1 MRSPHRGRCPLAA
14 QAGLRVNSCLASD
27 RRSPTLLEVILFE
40 IHQIRGDEKAAA
52 YKYST
57 PRRQHRQCARSGACF
72 GKLADAGCRC
82 AHTTYAPCISKKGA
96 PLAQVKGVYTRRPR
110 MHARTPQIVHVLD
123 VLACRSHECLG
134 RQSSLLVSLL
144 CVSSERQS
152 MRLTGVQRLQQTNR
166 QSMCA

>member
-27 RRSPTLLEVILFE
+27 RRSRTLLEVILFE

-96 PLAQVKGVYTRRPR
+96 PLAQVY
-110 MHARTPQIVHVLD
+110 AWTPKSLHMYAWTPKILHVLD
-123 VLACRSHECLG
+123 VQGCRWHWRPRLPLALALP
-134 RQSSLLVSLL
+134 SL
-144 CVSSERQS
+144 
-152 MRLTGVQRLQQTNR
+152 RLE
-166 QSMCA
+166 